1 MSPPSI
7 DNHPSVADYE
17 PGVVSET
24 SGHTIVQ
31 VSSDNITYHHDHILS
46 KYLYENAIVT
56 KEAGKLL
63 VKPTKTQ
70 YEFKTETTL
79 PRVGY
84 APPFVCT
91 SGANM

>member
-7 DNHPSVADYE
+7 DNHPSTVYDDQQFA
-17 PGVVSET
+17 SEA

-31 VSSDNITYHHDHILS
+31 VSSDNITYSSDHILS
-46 KYLYENAIVT
+46 KYIYENAIVT
-56 KEAGKLL
+56 KDDGKFV

-79 PRVGY
+79 PRLGY
-84 APPFVCT
+84 T
-91 SGANM
+91 SPVD

>member
-1 MSPPSI
+1 MSPPSV
-7 DNHPSVADYE
+7 DTSAVYDE
-17 PGVVSET
+17 PTHVSET

-31 VSSDNITYHHDHILS
+31 VSSDKITYNDDHILS

-63 VKPTKTQ
+63 VKPTETQ
-70 YEFKTETTL
+70 FEFKTETTL

-84 APPFVCT
+84 LNLIYESSFP
-91 SGANM
+91 G